1 MLLGRADAASGAAGV
16 ADRVAGTIS
25 SCADGSASGEIPP
38 ASGNSSATGS
48 LASGAAGSSADAD
61 PGSVVG
67 SGAETH
73 TGTCACTRAAN
84 NTPQKMTV
92 ETTTANRKDIA

>member
-1 MLLGRADAASGAAGV
+1 MSRPPPLSTLTDTLFPYTTLFR
-16 ADRVAGTIS
+16 S
-25 SCADGSASGEIPP
+25 SPP

-61 PGSVVG
+61 PDSVVG
-67 SGAETH
+67 SGAETT
-73 TGTCACTRAAN
+73 TGTCALTRAAN

-92 ETTTANRKDIA
+92 ATTTVDDHGAFIIVLGTDWSSP